1 MAACRQRAL
10 RIGLALGA
18 ALTSPAVHAR
28 IGPSIRE
35 LVEIRDIEALS
46 LSPDGR
52 RLAFRVQTPSVSAN
66 TYRID
71 WYVAEVQAGRIRHVA
86 DGGEPI
92 YNDGEIESDPP
103 VWSPDSRSLYRRAL
117 VDGAIGVWRTAADG
131 SGSSLVVGG
140 PADVESLAAAP
151 DGRTL
156 SYVTGPARAEIRA
169 AERKEYDDGIL
180 IDASID
186 PLETLYRGGWVGGR
200 LASDRLKGEWYS
212 RGGLL
217 WRKPRTRH
225 RLDLVTSREL
235 GSETLAVPKIGV
247 MATDSPTG
255 AISAR
260 SGSGEMAKVVG
271 AGAEQHLE
279 VDASTEKTIVC
290 DSGPCRGSKIV
301 ALAWRPGTD
310 QLLFTRQDENFRQT
324 LYLWDSGSGEV
335 RRVAGGDGQLSGGR
349 SGALPCAVARTAAV
363 CVEAGPISPPR
374 LVRISLDDGRQAI
387 LLDPNRNLRLRPA
400 PQVEQIVFPIA
411 GGRTASG
418 TLLYPPGPL
427 PVRAPLFV
435 TYYVCPGYLRGGT
448 GDPYPLEPLVNSGF
462 VVACL
467 NIVPFQLWGDGP
479 DRDRDAL
486 ASVTGLVRMLDRRG
500 WIDPARVGMG
510 GFSMGSEATMWVAM
524 NSSLLSAA
532 AVASPQYEPSAYWME
547 SVRGRDVPAVMK
559 KFQGAGPPDQDPGRW
574 KIISPALNTE
584 GIKAPLLMQL
594 PEQEFRGSME
604 LYSKLTHT
612 TTPVEMYAFPDE
624 AHLKIQPRHQFA
636 VYRRNLDWFRYWLQ
650 NSRESDPALAPQYE
664 RWDLLRRRRTAS
676 SE

>member
-1 MAACRQRAL
+1 MAACGRRAL

-18 ALTSPAVHAR
+18 ALASPAVHAR
-28 IGPSIRE
+28 IGPTIRE

-52 RLAFRVQTPSVSAN
+52 RVAFRVQTPSVSAN

-71 WYVAEVQAGRIRHVA
+71 WYVAEVQTGRIRHVA

-92 YNDGEIESDPP
+92 YNDGLIESEPP
-103 VWSPDSRSLYRRAL
+103 VWSPDSRSFYRRAL
-117 VDGAIGVWRTAADG
+117 VHGAIGIWRTAADG

-140 PADVESLAAAP
+140 PADVESLAAEP
-151 DGRTL
+151 DGRSLT
-156 SYVTGPARAEIRA
+156 YVTGPVRAEIRS

-180 IDASID
+180 IDATID
-186 PLETLYRGGWVGGR
+186 PLEALYRGGWVGGR

-217 WRKPRTRH
+217 WREPRTRH
-225 RLDLVTSREL
+225 RLDLITSREI
-235 GSETLAVPKIGV
+235 GRETLPTPKIGV
-247 MATDSPTG
+247 MATDSPTA
-255 AISAR
+255 AISA
-260 SGSGEMAKVVG
+260 GSRRGAMAKVVG
-271 AGAEQHLE
+271 AGADQHLE
-279 VDASTEKTIVC
+279 VDAPTEGSIVC
-290 DSGPCRGSKIV
+290 DSGPCRGSKVV

-310 QLLFTRQDENFRQT
+310 QLLFTRQDQNFRQT
-324 LYLWDSGSGEV
+324 LYVWDSGIGTV

-349 SGALPCAVARTAAV
+349 SEASPCAVARIAAV

-374 LVRISLDDGRQAI
+374 LVRISLDDGRQTI
-387 LLDPNRNLRLRPA
+387 LFDPNGNLRSRAA
-400 PQVEQIVFPIA
+400 PRVEQIVIPMP

-418 TLLYPPGPL
+418 TLLYPPGRL
-427 PVRAPLFV
+427 PMRAPLFV

-448 GDPYPLEPLVNSGF
+448 GDAYPLEPLVNSGF

-467 NIVPFQLWGDGP
+467 NIVPFKTWGDGT

-486 ASVTGLVRMLDRRG
+486 ASVTALAGMLARRG

-524 NSSLLSAA
+524 NSSLLAAA

-584 GIKAPLLMQL
+584 RIKAPLLMQL

-612 TTPVEMYAFPDE
+612 STPVEMYAFPDE

-650 NSRESDPALAPQYE
+650 DMRDPDPALAAQY
-664 RWDLLRRRRTAS
+664 RGWDELRRRRAS
-676 SE
+676 SVE